1 MKLSLSN
8 SKKFNKFSIPS
19 KKKISEVLALIEERF
34 EKCSGKSVNMKFC
47 KIDEISALNKEFRN
61 KDTPTNVLSFYPES
75 NFLIDQGFLG
85 EIAICPQII
94 DDEARKYGKSFESR
108 LYHLI
113 IHAVLHLLGFS
124 HENMDNRKNMES
136 IEKELMGK
144 LNFADPYVY

>member
-1 MKLSLSN
+1 M
-8 SKKFNKFSIPS
+8 
-19 KKKISEVLALIEERF
+19 
-34 EKCSGKSVNMKFC
+34 
-47 KIDEISALNKEFRN
+47 NKEFRK

-75 NFLIDQGFLG
+75 NFLIDRGFLG

-94 DDEARKYGKSFESR
+94 DEEAKKFGKSFESR

-124 HENMDNRKNMES
+124 HENMHNRKKMES
-136 IEKELMGK
+136 IEKELMQK